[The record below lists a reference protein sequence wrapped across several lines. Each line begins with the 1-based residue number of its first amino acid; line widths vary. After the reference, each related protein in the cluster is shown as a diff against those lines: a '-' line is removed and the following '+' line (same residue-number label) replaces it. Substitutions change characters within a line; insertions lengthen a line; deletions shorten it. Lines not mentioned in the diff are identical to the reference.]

1 MSGIVF
7 VFGLSEQD
15 CSKIFPLD
23 ILCSLCY
30 HGAMKCYLTP
40 SEQREYERWRDFL
53 YERVPFLHE
62 DSACHAKDH
71 CARVLL
77 FTHLLAK
84 KSALTRQQREVLSAA
99 SVFHDCCRFDDG
111 RDVGH
116 GQRAADKYRCV
127 CGALGLKFDERVFFI
142 MAYHDRH
149 DREGEAA
156 IRSNFPDAAENVIRL
171 YRIFKD
177 ADALDRFRFGPEELD
192 EAYLRTREAR
202 ALIPFAKLLNGE
214 EAEE

>member
-1 MSGIVF
+1 
-7 VFGLSEQD
+7 
-15 CSKIFPLD
+15 
-23 ILCSLCY
+23 
-30 HGAMKCYLTP
+30 MKCFLTP
-40 SEQREYERWRDFL
+40 SEQREYERWRVFL

-62 DSACHAKDH
+62 DSACHDKDH

-77 FTHLLAK
+77 FAHLLAK
-84 KSALTRQQREVLSAA
+84 ACSLTQQQREALSAA

-116 GQRAADKYRCV
+116 GQRAAERYRSV
-127 CGALGLKFDERVFFI
+127 CGTLGLAYDELVFFI

-156 IRSNFPDAAENVIRL
+156 IRSSFPDAAENVIRL

-177 ADALDRFRFGPEELD
+177 ADALDRFRFGPHELN
-192 EAYLRTREAR
+192 ETYLRTKEAR
-202 ALIPFAKLLNGE
+202 ALIPFAKFLNGKE
-214 EAEE
+214 V

>member
-1 MSGIVF
+1 
-7 VFGLSEQD
+7 
-15 CSKIFPLD
+15 
-23 ILCSLCY
+23 
-30 HGAMKCYLTP
+30 MKCFLTP
-40 SEQREYERWRDFL
+40 SEQREYERWRVFL

-62 DSACHAKDH
+62 DSACHDKDH

-77 FTHLLAK
+77 FAHLLAK
-84 KSALTRQQREVLSAA
+84 ACSLTQQQREALSAA

-116 GQRAADKYRCV
+116 GQRAANRYRSV
-127 CGALGLKFDERVFFI
+127 CGMLGLAYDELVYFI

-156 IRSNFPDAAENVIRL
+156 IRSSFPDAAENVIRL

-177 ADALDRFRFGPEELD
+177 ADALDRFRFGPHELN
-192 EAYLRTREAR
+192 ETYLRTKEAR
-202 ALIPFAKLLNGE
+202 ALIPFAKFLNGKE
-214 EAEE
+214 V

>member
-1 MSGIVF
+1 MSPDTIPNSF
-7 VFGLSEQD
+7 RKHF
-15 CSKIFPLD
+15 IPLQPK
-23 ILCSLCY
+23 L
-30 HGAMKCYLTP
+30 
-40 SEQREYERWRDFL
+40 R
-53 YERVPFLHE
+53 
-62 DSACHAKDH
+62 
-71 CARVLL
+71 AR
-77 FTHLLAK
+77 F
-84 KSALTRQQREVLSAA
+84 
-99 SVFHDCCRFDDG
+99 
-111 RDVGH
+111 
-116 GQRAADKYRCV
+116 V

-177 ADALDRFRFGPEELD
+177 ANALDRFRFGPEELD